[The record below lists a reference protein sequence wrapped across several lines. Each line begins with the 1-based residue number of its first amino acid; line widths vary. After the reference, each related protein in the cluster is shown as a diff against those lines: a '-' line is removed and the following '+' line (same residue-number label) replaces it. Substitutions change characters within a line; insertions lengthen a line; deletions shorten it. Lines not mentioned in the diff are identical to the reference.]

1 MGFSLTQVIYTG
13 LKQVYHGQQATV
25 LLDVFICVHVCVAS
39 LQGYRR
45 PNYKELATDQARY
58 QRWLL
63 KHECKAF
70 YTPVFAED
78 LKQGTQYLLQVG
90 TLKQTSPAHQEATPR
105 PRFPKVYAPPSS
117 ECDEC
122 NVTLVFRL
130 RDWAVS
136 SPTPWCWASKTTGGM
151 VTWWTWRPTL
161 VWSSK

>member
-1 MGFSLTQVIYTG
+1 MTLHILIKQSNRGIQSDPGHLHG
-13 LKQVYHGQQATV
+13 LKTSVSWPAGNTCT
-25 LLDVFICVHVCVAS
+25 LSSSPCVCVCVAS

-90 TLKQTSPAHQEATPR
+90 PLQRKECSTLEATPR
-105 PRFPKVYAPPSS
+105 PYAPPPPPPSS
-117 ECDEC
+117 SCGEC
-122 NVTLVFRL
+122 NVTLVLRL
-130 RDWAVS
+130 RDWAAS
-136 SPTPWCWASKTTGGM
+136 SPTPWCWASKTTGG
-151 VTWWTWRPTL
+151 TAT
-161 VWSSK
+161 